1 MTGLSIV
8 LNVIYKNKQTNKL
21 LMLYQEKNKEIK
33 TIKSWIVVNENII
46 IPC

>member
-8 LNVIYKNKQTNKL
+8 LNEIYKNKQTNKF

>member
-8 LNVIYKNKQTNKL
+8 LNVIYKNKQTNTF